1 MQEILEEL
9 KDCLLL
15 RQGLCRMKSAAGPHI
30 TEGISKDAVH
40 VAAHKVLW
48 HDYYRTPRICTVIS
62 CVPYEGTISV

>member
-1 MQEILEEL
+1 
-9 KDCLLL
+9 
-15 RQGLCRMKSAAGPHI
+15 MKSAAGPHI